1 MADRFF
7 HQQTC
12 DRCGGSLTGGR
23 TMSMFS
29 TECICMKCSEEEHRH
44 PDCRKASD
52 AEQEAIRN
60 GNHNFPGIGWPGK
73 KGGAK

>member
-44 PDCRKASD
+44 PDCRKAAD

-60 GNHNFPGIGWPGK
+60 GKCNFPGIGWPGK

>member
-1 MADRFF
+1 
-7 HQQTC
+7 
-12 DRCGGSLTGGR
+12 
-23 TMSMFS
+23 MSMFS

-44 PDCRKASD
+44 PDYRKAAD

>member
-29 TECICMKCSEEEHRH
+29 TECICMKCSKEEHRH
-44 PDCRKASD
+44 PDYSKAAD

-73 KGGAK
+73 KGSAK

>member
-44 PDCRKASD
+44 PDYRKAAD

-60 GNHNFPGIGWPGK
+60 GNHNFPGTGWPGK

>member
-29 TECICMKCSEEEHRH
+29 TECICIKCSEEEHRH
-44 PDCRKASD
+44 PDYRKAAD

-60 GNHNFPGIGWPGK
+60 GNHNFPGNGWPGK